1 MIRRDKE
8 ERESKTNGREE
19 RERES
24 ESAREREREGEMLR
38 VYLKKSKFSPTA
50 GKNSAGRLMTGTAR
64 NVRWTDGQEGRL
76 GMPTALNEPWM
87 SATL

>member
-1 MIRRDKE
+1 
-8 ERESKTNGREE
+8 
-19 RERES
+19 
-24 ESAREREREGEMLR
+24 MLR

-64 NVRWTDGQEGRL
+64 NVRWTEGHEGRL

>member
-8 ERESKTNGREE
+8 ERESNGREE

-24 ESAREREREGEMLR
+24 EREGEMLR
-38 VYLKKSKFSPTA
+38 VYLKKSKFRPTA